1 MPTDLEGEL
10 DVLGTW
16 LQRHQETI
24 TGGRIRATVGSR
36 RLASGSPD
44 PVEVVLDDAVPGGP
58 GGPGGRVA
66 ARPDRR
72 HPIRRTS
79 WLVAA
84 AIVLVCLAAGT
95 FLALTRPGSAPASL
109 PTGPTDPTGALYVM
123 PSAGSAAPT
132 RNATSMAAAVAPS
145 RARGAVVGVPDGD
158 WYRGVVTIAVVD
170 ERPEPA
176 GAGGWQQVD
185 RTSGPALTSSDG
197 VMSRVAQQR
206 GPHWLL
212 VAGRLDGQAHALDV
226 LDQIDVDAAGG
237 ITPAEAGEVEVVGTI
252 DDRPVARTA
261 GVFFELTNETTVET
275 ATVAGLVEAIGQG
288 DDARPV
294 LINGT
299 AGWWLTRR
307 DADGVWNAVVWMG
320 TPHRMIAVS
329 GHAPLTTV
337 TDVAADLVIVDEAT
351 WTEALDPQ

>member
-145 RARGAVVGVPDGD
+145 RREEPSSAFPTATGTAVSSRSPSSTNARN
-158 WYRGVVTIAVVD
+158 
-170 ERPEPA
+170 RPAPA
-176 GAGGWQQVD
+176 AGS
-185 RTSGPALTSSDG
+185 RSIGPA
-197 VMSRVAQQR
+197 
-206 GPHWLL
+206 
-212 VAGRLDGQAHALDV
+212 
-226 LDQIDVDAAGG
+226 
-237 ITPAEAGEVEVVGTI
+237 
-252 DDRPVARTA
+252 
-261 GVFFELTNETTVET
+261 
-275 ATVAGLVEAIGQG
+275 
-288 DDARPV
+288 
-294 LINGT
+294 
-299 AGWWLTRR
+299 
-307 DADGVWNAVVWMG
+307 
-320 TPHRMIAVS
+320 
-329 GHAPLTTV
+329 AP
-337 TDVAADLVIVDEAT
+337 
-351 WTEALDPQ
+351 P

>member
-197 VMSRVAQQR
+197 VMSRDSPNSEGR
-206 GPHWLL
+206 TGSSSP
-212 VAGRLDGQAHALDV
+212 AGSTVR
-226 LDQIDVDAAGG
+226 
-237 ITPAEAGEVEVVGTI
+237 
-252 DDRPVARTA
+252 RTRW
-261 GVFFELTNETTVET
+261 TSSTRSTS
-275 ATVAGLVEAIGQG
+275 
-288 DDARPV
+288 
-294 LINGT
+294 
-299 AGWWLTRR
+299 TRR
-307 DADGVWNAVVWMG
+307 AASPRPRPARWRWSA
-320 TPHRMIAVS
+320 RS
-329 GHAPLTTV
+329 TT
-337 TDVAADLVIVDEAT
+337 DR
-351 WTEALDPQ
+351 WPGRRGCSSS